1 MAVCVRVLLLIT
13 HSLLLFL
20 TSFRLCSSFVLECV
34 SVNVLAVF
42 HSDAAELFSSIRK
55 LHGWAQALF
64 CIGSSVRQI
73 ACTGTR
79 HTPAVCVWGL
89 RCQLL
94 LLSLCR
100 HTHFVLS
107 DTFAAPDCC
116 TVEARPFQKA
126 FAAVVPSSAG
136 TARQTTSYWWRIT
149 KLHEASG
156 TLAAEC
162 VDGSGALTLKAFKV
176 GMNKRAVAFI
186 GNLGCS
192 SLCSS
197 SRGDGGGL
205 SCRAQ
210 IYTSLFSH

>member
-1 MAVCVRVLLLIT
+1 M
-13 HSLLLFL
+13 
-20 TSFRLCSSFVLECV
+20 LECV
-34 SVNVLAVF
+34 SVNVFSVL
-42 HSDAAELFSSIRK
+42 HSDAAELFFSIRT

-64 CIGSSVRQI
+64 CIASSVRQI

-116 TVEARPFQKA
+116 TVEAGPFQKA
-126 FAAVVPSSAG
+126 FAAVVLSSAG
-136 TARQTTSYWWRIT
+136 TARQTTCYWWPIAR
-149 KLHEASG
+149 LHEAAG

-162 VDGSGALTLKAFKV
+162 VDGSGALPLKAFKV
-176 GMNKRAVAFI
+176 DMNKRAGAFI
-186 GNLGCS
+186 RNLGCS
-192 SLCSS
+192 SLCST

-205 SCRAQ
+205 RCRAQ
-210 IYTSLFSH
+210 I